1 MELIQKR
8 DGQKLTIAIE
18 GELNTLTAPD
28 LEAILGDRLADV
40 KELVFDL
47 TKMNYTSSA
56 GLRAFL
62 GARQVMGAKNGSM
75 TIRGAS
81 EFVMEIFEE
90 TGFDTLFDFE
100 K

>member
-1 MELIQKR
+1 MELKQSREGK
-8 DGQKLTIAIE
+8 KLTIAIE

-28 LEAILGDRLADV
+28 LEAILGDHLADV
-40 KELVFDL
+40 DELVFDL

-62 GARQVMGAKNGSM
+62 GAQQVMGAKKGSM
-75 TIRGAS
+75 VIRGAS

-90 TGFDTLFDFE
+90 TGFDSLFNFE
-100 K
+100 R